1 MKNITLLVMAAGMGS
16 RYGGLKQLDEVGS
29 NAETIIDYSV
39 YDAINAGFNKAVFI
53 IREDFKDQFEQKI
66 EAAKV
71 TVFWS
76 PINTLLSN
84 IFVII
89 IISSIL
95 VFTSLSFAKGR
106 LGFDLFNTSFIEDI
120 VKVEDNKVLTT
131 NQLKYLDSIDSENE
145 QNFEINELDK
155 TNKLTS
161 LDDNQ
166 INSDQ
171 GTIITQREKQ
181 ESLIKDKDNNI
192 GIQIIENKKS
202 KSNFI

>member
-1 MKNITLLVMAAGMGS
+1 MLKERIQEIFEFTKSESPYRKANKGWVSQDIFLDLSPSSNTFNQKN
-16 RYGGLKQLDEVGS
+16 
-29 NAETIIDYSV
+29 
-39 YDAINAGFNKAVFI
+39 
-53 IREDFKDQFEQKI
+53 

-76 PINTLLSN
+76 PINTFLSN
-84 IFVII
+84 IFTIL

-106 LGFDLFNTSFIEDI
+106 FNLNYLNISSNNDI
-120 VKVEDNKVLTT
+120 IKVEDSKVIRTRE
-131 NQLKYLDSIDSENE
+131 LKDLDYSKSANE
-145 QNFEINELDK
+145 KSLAINEIDN
-155 TNKLTS
+155 TNKKNK

-171 GTIITQREKQ
+171 EIITNEIDKQQTII
-181 ESLIKDKDNNI
+181 KDS
-192 GIQIIENKKS
+192 ENKIDIRKVETKKS

>member
-1 MKNITLLVMAAGMGS
+1 V
-16 RYGGLKQLDEVGS
+16 LKERIQEIFEFTKSESPYRKANKGWINQDIFLDLS
-29 NAETIIDYSV
+29 PS
-39 YDAINAGFNKAVFI
+39 
-53 IREDFKDQFEQKI
+53 KDTFEQKI

-120 VKVEDNKVLTT
+120 VKVEDNKVLKI
-131 NQLKYLDSIDSENE
+131 NHLKDLDSIDSENE
-145 QNFEINELDK
+145 QNIEINELDK

-161 LDDNQ
+161 LDNNQ

-171 GTIITQREKQ
+171 GTIITQKEKQ
-181 ESLIKDKDNNI
+181 ESSIKDKENNI
-192 GIQIIENKKS
+192 GIQILENKKS

>member
-1 MKNITLLVMAAGMGS
+1 M
-16 RYGGLKQLDEVGS
+16 LKERIQEIFEFTKSESPYSKANKGWINEDIFLDLSPSPDSFGQR
-29 NAETIIDYSV
+29 N
-39 YDAINAGFNKAVFI
+39 
-53 IREDFKDQFEQKI
+53 

-76 PINTLLSN
+76 PINTFLSN
-84 IFVII
+84 IFTIL

-106 LGFDLFNTSFIEDI
+106 FNLNYLNISSNNDI
-120 VKVEDNKVLTT
+120 IKVEDSKVLRTS
-131 NQLKYLDSIDSENE
+131 QLKDLDYLKSGNE
-145 QNFEINELDK
+145 KSLAINEIDN
-155 TNKLTS
+155 TNKINQ

-171 GTIITQREKQ
+171 EIITNEIDKQ
-181 ESLIKDKDNNI
+181 MPIIKENENKIDFKNLD
-192 GIQIIENKKS
+192 NKKS